1 MTSSETVFSGPCGV
15 GAVQPID
22 SDTITPVFFTGF
34 SPTAQH
40 CVEVGHEIAFSCSV
54 CPGRICTRPGT
65 PFVTSTTAPRDV
77 DPVPAVAA
85 DAGPELPTASQVL
98 AELHA
103 IAWRLTALDPWMWT
117 RCSGEPEWICTTT
130 AWSLTGPPLPT
141 LNAPRPTATHCE
153 VPGHAIP
160 VKVAVAGGTTR
171 KGPARNPLYEKVTP
185 LSFPLDVD
193 AIVPHDPGPEQ
204 SMPLTDVVPGT
215 VKTAVGS
222 RRDGARSRGNA
233 RRRSRRNA
241 NRRWCRRPTCRAL
254 SARWRGCRSSG
265 PRRRRGRHRRR
276 RRRKRRRFGTR
287 RPSTP
292 LRRERGGGLPAC
304 PS

>member
-160 VKVAVAGGTTR
+160 GEG
-171 KGPARNPLYEKVTP
+171 
-185 LSFPLDVD
+185 
-193 AIVPHDPGPEQ
+193 
-204 SMPLTDVVPGT
+204 
-215 VKTAVGS
+215 
-222 RRDGARSRGNA
+222 RSRGRHDPQGTRPKPVVREGDPVVLPIG
-233 RRRSRRNA
+233 RRRDRAARSGARAVDAVDRRRA
-241 NRRWCRRPTCRAL
+241 RDGQDRCRVQT
-254 SARWRGCRSSG
+254 RWR
-265 PRRRRGRHRRR
+265 PVA
-276 RRRKRRRFGTR
+276 
-287 RPSTP
+287 
-292 LRRERGGGLPAC
+292 RERPA
-304 PS
+304 P